1 MDRAVKVRTNIAVP
15 RNRMEWHGST
25 SWTSQGRWRAVPAN
39 SAKRDS
45 GASRR
50 ITVVITPGLQA
61 APVLHGGS
69 RARCVGG
76 SASLQN
82 YSKKARVCS
91 CQVDDEPHVVYAH
104 DALCIT

>member
-1 MDRAVKVRTNIAVP
+1 MKVRRNIAVP

-25 SWTSQGRWRAVPAN
+25 SWTSQGRWGAVPAN
-39 SAKRDS
+39 SAKWDS

-82 YSKKARVCS
+82 YKRKRESAPWAR
-91 CQVDDEPHVVYAH
+91 
-104 DALCIT
+104 T